1 MHRAI
6 TFDGINDVSWQ
17 IIPLTDGLGAWRK
30 AWDELNIRLYQGHP
44 FRDSRFVDA
53 MLRYF
58 GTGTEHLCVHH
69 TEGRTDG
76 MLILYPR
83 RAGVWTQF
91 VPAQAQAAPVLIENL
106 GILKELFPALPRR
119 ALLIELICQD
129 TNFSPA
135 GLWAEN
141 ANLRTMPHAL
151 TMNIEL
157 EGSFEEYWSGRPKK
171 LGQNI
176 RRYRRQ
182 TGEAYG
188 APELRINV
196 APGMMRDAVAR
207 YGNLEAS
214 GWKGK
219 AGTAVSPDNVQ
230 GQFYSEVMALFAET
244 GQAEVVE
251 YWLGE
256 RLAASRLIVLGGTIT
271 VMLKTT
277 YDESLAKFA
286 PGRLLLKDYLK
297 TAFAMKKS
305 RAVEFYTDATP
316 DQLAWATGQRHIY
329 HAMFFRSAYLARM
342 HDAYLS
348 VKNRISGI
356 RNKVGTAQDNQGAV
370 PDVRQYEYVEALP
383 PGCTPLLL
391 EGERHSFDL
400 SADWFR
406 LLENKAIFPEINARY
421 YTLERD
427 SKVLGLLPLSLQH
440 TGGRVNQVS
449 GLGNFYSSLYRPLLA
464 PTVTSGE
471 LAVCLKKILADTGM
485 DVLRFNAMDQAHSA
499 FTLLESAI
507 HQAGLKPF
515 RFFCFGNWYLPVEGR
530 SFAVYFQGLSS
541 KVQSTIKRR
550 EKKFL
555 ADGRGRLEIVTGGD
569 RLNDVIEA
577 WDKIYRTSWKV
588 PEPFPEFVPGLIR
601 MCAGRGWLRFGFA
614 YYDDEPIAAQLWIV
628 SHGRAAIYKLA
639 YDEKFSRLSPGT
651 VLTAHL
657 MRHVLDVDKVAE
669 VDYLVGDDAYKK
681 DWMSHRRERWGIIAY
696 NKKTAKGMAGAAT
709 QMLGEISRHL
719 GIPKTKA
726 LRQKAP
732 MMKWA
737 LYPVSDFSR
746 HVVAWD
752 TLNQNSL
759 NSPLLS
765 SRFLLPCLKHFQTGK
780 EKLAILGNLDR
791 PDAMCILVRRGNLIW
806 DTFQPAQAPVGFF
819 LMRPGLEL
827 EIVISGLIRTLPG
840 FPLALGITQQDPVLA
855 PRPPDSI
862 RMATIN
868 YINTARILIEGSY
881 ESYWNARGKNLR
893 QNMRKVQNKLEK
905 DGLKYQLKCIS
916 DPAQV
921 KGAIDIYGRLES
933 AGWKALDGTAVQSC
947 NAQGKFYTDMLEAFC
962 RNGCGRIYYLTFN
975 DTIVAMDL
983 CIYQGDTIIIL
994 KTSYDEA
1001 YKEYS
1006 PAMLMHQ
1013 ELFRELFQSGDFH
1026 LIEFYGKVMDW
1037 HLRWT
1042 EDIRMMYHVNVYR
1055 WEKIRNIAARSNKSK
1070 PEVAD

>member
-1 MHRAI
+1 M
-6 TFDGINDVSWQ
+6 SWQ
-17 IIPLTDGLGAWRK
+17 ITPLTDGLGAWRN
-30 AWDELNIRLYQGHP
+30 AWDELNIRLYRGYP
-44 FRDSRFVDA
+44 FSDSRFVDT

-58 GTGTEHLCVHH
+58 GAGTEHLCVHH

-76 MLILYPR
+76 MLIFYPR

-91 VPAQAQAAPVLIENL
+91 VPAQAQAAPVLLEDFDLLEDLFAALPWSAWSIEL
-106 GILKELFPALPRR
+106 LCQDPLFIPPALLEER
-119 ALLIELICQD
+119 AATRLQQ
-129 TNFSPA
+129 
-135 GLWAEN
+135 
-141 ANLRTMPHAL
+141 HAL
-151 TMNIEL
+151 TMNVEL
-157 EGSFEEYWSGRPKK
+157 DGSFEDYWSKRSKNLTK
-171 LGQNI
+171 NM
-176 RRYRRQ
+176 RRYQHRVEKKFDKTELRLL
-182 TGEAYG
+182 TE
-188 APELRINV
+188 PEL
-196 APGMMRDAVAR
+196 MHDAVDR
-207 YGNLEAS
+207 FGKLETS
-214 GWKGK
+214 GWKNRK
-219 AGTAVSPDNVQ
+219 GTAVNIENKQ
-230 GQFYSEVMALFAET
+230 GKFYAEMMIHFART
-244 GQAEVVE
+244 GQAEVAE
-251 YWLGE
+251 YWLNSK
-256 RLAASRLIVLGGTIT
+256 LAASRLLVSGGGMTII
-271 VMLKTT
+271 LKTS
-277 YDESLAKFA
+277 YDENLAEFA

-305 RAVEFYTDATP
+305 RTVEFYTDATP

-342 HDAYLS
+342 YDAYLS
-348 VKNRISGI
+348 VKSRISGI
-356 RNKVGTAQDNQGAV
+356 RNKAGAAEDNQGAA
-370 PDVRQYEYVEALP
+370 PGARQYEYVDALP
-383 PGCTPLLL
+383 PGCAPLLL

-406 LLENKAIFPEINARY
+406 LLENKAIFPGINARY
-421 YTLERD
+421 YTLERGN
-427 SKVLGLLPLSLQH
+427 KVLGLLPLSLQH
-440 TGGRVNQVS
+440 AGGRVNQVS
-449 GLGNFYSSLYRPLLA
+449 GLNNFYSSLYRPLLT
-464 PTVTSGE
+464 PSVTSGE
-471 LAVCLKKILADTGM
+471 LAACLKKILADTGM
-485 DVLRFNAMDQAHSA
+485 DVLRFNAMDPAHPG
-499 FTLLESAI
+499 FKLLESAI

-530 SFAVYFQGLSS
+530 SFAVYFQGLPS
-541 KVQSTIKRR
+541 KVQNTIKRR

-555 ADGRGRLEIVTGGD
+555 ADGRGRLEIITGGD

-601 MCAGRGWLRFGFA
+601 VCVGRGWLRLGFA

-639 YDEKFSRLSPGT
+639 YDEKFSQLSPGT

-657 MRHVLDVDKVAE
+657 MRYVLDVDKVAE

-737 LYPVSDFSR
+737 LYPVSEFGR

-752 TLNQNSL
+752 TLNQNSC
-759 NSPLLS
+759 NSPLLN
-765 SRFLLPCLKHFQTGK
+765 SRFLLPCLRHFQTGK
-780 EKLAILGNLDR
+780 EKLAILGSPDH
-791 PDAMCILVRRGNLIW
+791 PDAMCILARRGNLVW

-827 EIVISGLIRTLPG
+827 EAVISGLIRTLPG

-855 PRPPDSI
+855 PRPPDSV

-868 YINTARILIEGSY
+868 YIDTARILVEGSY

-947 NAQGKFYTDMLEAFC
+947 NVQGKFYTDMLEAFC

-975 DTIVAMDL
+975 DAIVAMDL

-1013 ELFRELFQSGDFH
+1013 ELFHELFQSGDFH
-1026 LIEFYGKVMDW
+1026 LIEFYGKIMDW

-1042 EDIRMMYHVNVYR
+1042 EDIRTMYHVNVYR
-1055 WEKIRNIAARSNKSK
+1055 WEKIRNIAVRSNRPK
-1070 PEVAD
+1070 PEVVD